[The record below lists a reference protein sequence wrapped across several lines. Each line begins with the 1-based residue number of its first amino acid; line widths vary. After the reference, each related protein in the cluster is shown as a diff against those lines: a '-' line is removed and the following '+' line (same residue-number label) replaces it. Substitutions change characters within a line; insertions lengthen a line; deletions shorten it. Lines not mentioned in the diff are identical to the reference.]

1 MALLTVDEW
10 LLAVH
15 VLGEDRLAELHT
27 LMSALSTSFR
37 SSFVAHLADLG
48 GLAAGAGGV
57 GSSNARRRPAR
68 ATVRDRAGHRVS
80 AMRDL
85 RKRRADAMLR
95 RDYRAL
101 RAHVIGTVA
110 GHLRRKSIFFDEG
123 DLDAHYNIAWQGL
136 YSELLAGKAVSN
148 PTGWLVKAV
157 IRDAYDDGRRLT
169 TQKRAVNFEVRE
181 ETIAEVGRDSDIA
194 DKIDDHTKLS
204 QFQHGLKSRLSK
216 REYQAAT
223 LCHIHGFSRPEAA
236 KILGVEPKRM
246 EKIMDAVS
254 KRIGDFTREIELGSW
269 CEAQRSLM
277 NAFALNVLDRD
288 GERYGLAREHLQQC
302 PACRRYVRSVRGI
315 AAVIPPFALPLKALD
330 ASATAGGM
338 LETLHSVL
346 DGVAPESGTPATAG
360 AATAAN
366 AGEATTATTSGSAIT
381 GAGVLSTGGGV
392 LGVKTAVTLAIL
404 AISGG
409 AVATG
414 VVRPSSGDDEP
425 EAKTREAAPATPALP
440 SVKSISLP
448 TGVQTRG
455 QTRQRGAAS
464 HTKTSTKKSHKR
476 EAKTD
481 TRAAS
486 TRTSPGRT
494 GPATSTTRAPTTT
507 GAPSSAGSSSSG
519 SSTQS
524 TPSSSSSSSSSS
536 GAELGL
542 EG

>member
-1 MALLTVDEW
+1 V
-10 LLAVH
+10 
-15 VLGEDRLAELHT
+15 
-27 LMSALSTSFR
+27 SAL
-37 SSFVAHLADLG
+37 
-48 GLAAGAGGV
+48 
-57 GSSNARRRPAR
+57 
-68 ATVRDRAGHRVS
+68 
-80 AMRDL
+80 RDL
-85 RKRRADAMLR
+85 RQRRADAMLR

-136 YSELLAGKAVSN
+136 YSELLAGKDVSN

-181 ETIAEVGRDSDIA
+181 ETISEVGRDSDIA

-204 QFQHGLKSRLSK
+204 QFQHGLKSRLSQ

-223 LCHIHGFSRPEAA
+223 LCYIHGFSRPEAA

-254 KRIGDFTREIELGSW
+254 KKIGDFTREIELGSW

-288 GERYGLAREHLQQC
+288 AERYGLARDHLEQC
-302 PACRRYVRSVRGI
+302 PACRRYVRSMRGI
-315 AAVIPPFALPLKALD
+315 AAILPPVALPLKTLG
-330 ASATAGGM
+330 ASAAAGGM
-338 LETLHSVL
+338 LETLHGVL
-346 DGVAPESGTPATAG
+346 DGAARQSGAPAG
-360 AATAAN
+360 GA
-366 AGEATTATTSGSAIT
+366 ATTATTSGSAIT
-381 GAGVLSTGGGV
+381 GASALSSMGGV
-392 LGVKTAVTLAIL
+392 LGVKTAVTVAIL
-404 AISGG
+404 AIGGG
-409 AVATG
+409 AVAMGLVT
-414 VVRPSSGDDEP
+414 PSSGRDEP
-425 EAKTREAAPATPALP
+425 EATVREAGPTNPALP
-440 SVKSISLP
+440 SVTTISLP
-448 TGVQTRG
+448 TSAQSRG
-455 QTRQRGAAS
+455 PTRQRGRAA
-464 HTKTSTKKSHKR
+464 HRKASTKKSHKAN
-476 EAKTD
+476 AKTD
-481 TRAAS
+481 TRAAK
-486 TRTSPGRT
+486 TRTSPGST
-494 GPATSTTRAPTTT
+494 SSATTTPAPTTT

-524 TPSSSSSSSSSS
+524 SSSSSSSS